1 MPAPDRRTRVNVAVR
16 TNHHQML
23 RHLAAAMETTVQ
35 HILDRVLE
43 QALVDVE
50 NMTVKELS
58 NWVNTL
64 HKIFPQGTGNMT
76 GRQNRS

>member
-23 RHLAAAMETTVQ
+23 RHLAAAMETPVQ
-35 HILDRVLE
+35 NILDRVLE
-43 QALVDVE
+43 QALIDVE

-58 NWVNTL
+58 DWVNTL
-64 HKIFPQGTGNMT
+64 HELFSQGTGDMT
-76 GRQNRS
+76 GRRNRS